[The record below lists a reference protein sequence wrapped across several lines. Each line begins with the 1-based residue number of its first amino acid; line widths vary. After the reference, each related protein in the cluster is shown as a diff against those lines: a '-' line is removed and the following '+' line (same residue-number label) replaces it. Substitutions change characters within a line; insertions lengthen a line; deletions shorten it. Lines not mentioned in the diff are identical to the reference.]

1 MGPFYRQ
8 FRTFEILSL
17 KIPQRLR
24 PKIAQKFL
32 EILLLLYN
40 SMHVFAPIILLRPN
54 DGRDQHQFLFF
65 RTAFVQ
71 LYLQ

>member
-17 KIPQRLR
+17 KIPQTLR
-24 PKIAQKFL
+24 PKIAQKCL